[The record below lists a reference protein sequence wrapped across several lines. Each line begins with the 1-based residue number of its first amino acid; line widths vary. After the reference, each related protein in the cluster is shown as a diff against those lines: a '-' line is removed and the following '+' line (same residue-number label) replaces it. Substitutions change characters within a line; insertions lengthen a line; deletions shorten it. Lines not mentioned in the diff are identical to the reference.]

1 MYSSYLGQELA
12 RTRINDRLARAE
24 ASRLAAAA
32 KQARPRRRRAGIPA
46 VQRLLPLPHLTGR
59 PAT

>member
-1 MYSSYLGQELA
+1 MYSNLTPDLA
-12 RTRINDRLARAE
+12 RARINDRLAHAE

-32 KQARPRRRRAGIPA
+32 KQARPPRQRASIPA
-46 VQRLLPLPHLTGR
+46 VLRLLPLHPMTRR